1 MPLDKQV
8 LYTTIFLIFMSAM
21 VIGLALS
28 LLFSRNLIRPIDRL
42 TRHIRVIS
50 TGEFTKNPDI
60 ETKDEFGLIGKQ
72 INEMSSRISELMDS
86 RIQDEKEKMNM
97 EIKILQAQINPH
109 FLYNT
114 LDSIKWIAT
123 MQHSTGIVKV
133 VSALSSL
140 LKNMAKGFNEKVTI
154 RQELDFWKTILQ
166 LKRSVILNY
175 LMWRLP

>member
-1 MPLDKQV
+1 
-8 LYTTIFLIFMSAM
+8 
-21 VIGLALS
+21 
-28 LLFSRNLIRPIDRL
+28 
-42 TRHIRVIS
+42 
-50 TGEFTKNPDI
+50 
-60 ETKDEFGLIGKQ
+60 
-72 INEMSSRISELMDS
+72 MSSRISELMDS

-140 LKNMAKGFNEKVTI
+140 LKNM
-154 RQELDFWKTILQ
+154 L
-166 LKRSVILNY
+166 
-175 LMWRLP
+175 